1 MVSLKKSF
9 QRTIV
14 ILLVNPIL
22 MASSNP
28 GLDMEGAPYQHCFE
42 ITEQANSLTSENVA
56 MLTGDCFLESAE
68 GLMPYFNE
76 GDITNSP
83 SRADIIIALEYAD
96 SWYAL
101 AVDSGIPG
109 ASLKL
114 KKTRSYLTTFSSS
127 EF

>member
-96 SWYAL
+96 SWYVL
-101 AVDSGIPG
+101 AVDSGIPI

-114 KKTRSYLTTFSSS
+114 KQTRSYLTTFSSS